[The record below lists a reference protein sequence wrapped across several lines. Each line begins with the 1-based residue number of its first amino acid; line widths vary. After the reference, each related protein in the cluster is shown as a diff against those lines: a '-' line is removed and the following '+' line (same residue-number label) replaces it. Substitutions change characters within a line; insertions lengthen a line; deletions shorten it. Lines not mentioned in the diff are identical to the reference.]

1 MCKKNIFADNIR
13 FCKYPYNFT
22 QFNLHSLNSVLMK
35 LLKNHFC
42 LVCIILATQL
52 LCAQEV
58 IPVSGGE
65 ATGSNG
71 SGSYTVGQVFYT
83 TYLAPDLFFT
93 DDITRVGSVSQ
104 GVQQPFELQTL
115 SNPSLTTVKLTAATY
130 PNPTKDFIIL
140 KISDTALDNLSYTLF
155 DVTGKAISN
164 GGITNRDTQI
174 AMQQLA
180 IGIYI
185 LKVNRDNQELKTFK
199 IIKK

>member
-1 MCKKNIFADNIR
+1 MLIKLIKKR
-13 FCKYPYNFT
+13 FCF
-22 QFNLHSLNSVLMK
+22 VW
-35 LLKNHFC
+35 
-42 LVCIILATQL
+42 IILITQL
-52 LCAQEV
+52 VCAQEAV
-58 IPVSGGE
+58 PASGGE
-65 ATGSNG
+65 AKGFNG
-71 SGSYTVGQVFYT
+71 SCSYTVGQVFYNA
-83 TYLAPDLFFT
+83 YLAPDLFIT
-93 DDITRVGSVSQ
+93 DDITKTGSVLQ